1 MYLIKDTVIEE
12 TKNER
17 RTNFWIKIKFVL
29 KKKVNSSKLINLEIT
44 IFFNLFDHSGC
55 NIWLKKL

>member
-29 KKKVNSSKLINLEIT
+29 KKKSKFL
-44 IFFNLFDHSGC
+44 
-55 NIWLKKL
+55 